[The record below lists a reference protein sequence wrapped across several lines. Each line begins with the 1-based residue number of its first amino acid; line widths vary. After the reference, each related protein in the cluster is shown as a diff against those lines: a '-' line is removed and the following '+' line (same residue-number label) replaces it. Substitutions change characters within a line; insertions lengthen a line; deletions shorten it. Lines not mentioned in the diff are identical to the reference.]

1 MVSKG
6 NKKYL
11 MTKQERLIPHYGLRK
26 LSVGVASVL
35 LSTSILMGMT
45 TKAQAD
51 TATGQVNQES
61 SQTDK
66 ASDNNATNSVTLK
79 NNQAPTETSITQ
91 KQGQTPAESPASS
104 NSSQQAVTAVKLTT
118 SINDQVGKSINVVT
132 HDVTETTGNQETG
145 QRGTTNLHLELS
157 VAADEISRIKNGDYL
172 DISLGLPYTTVDN
185 QTYIFSY
192 GAVNKD
198 NQTPI
203 YYQGIIVGY
212 LIPAGNTESY
222 KQSVPQYS
230 GSGKPS
236 WTVIDN
242 NNNEELANLGSN
254 GYYQIIFNNALS
266 EYVKKNPGKNKKL
279 TVSANLTWYNPS
291 GNGERSAHKPSEMIS
306 LYGNNPSSS
315 KYTPSDDLKIGAQTF
330 SSGISLNVVPKKQG
344 TGEIAVADKIVQ
356 NSQTGSIQAHTW
368 IKIGDKEYL
377 KIVDPTQSVGISLKN
392 LERDFTITV
401 TKPASNED
409 VKTSFVSAEDLKKQL
424 QKNIVPVGNNASS
437 YLSDQIANED
447 YYLSDQFAYTTPKI
461 NVAVSNNGDNQLTY
475 HVTIDGDYK
484 GFRATSDDGTSAIT
498 LITWKPTDQVAL
510 MPGKGINS
518 YNEDRS
524 KVNYNNNWVDGWLSG
539 YQIQNKAVFDYMN
552 AHPWHATV
560 KGQGDSD
567 PEYDSDWGYW
577 IGSTTDAKPTNK
589 AYVDLTYYGFV
600 NQTIHY
606 VDADGNQMLDNS
618 GKSIP
623 DTVRQVTFTSKTG
636 ENGSFSTDNYFTD
649 LNIPTVTDYSAYLGK
664 MQTNGKPTYSGEKIT
679 QIGNEGQFAYPHA
692 DFVEYVVYVK
702 NSDPT
707 PVNPQPDPKPQPD
720 PEPVKDSTTVTETIH
735 YVYQDGTKA
744 AEDQTQQ
751 ITFTRNG
758 SKTAEGTTWNDWTPA
773 EGTFAKV
780 VSPEI
785 EGYTPDQK
793 VISEFKVAP
802 ENSNIEKT
810 VIYIKD
816 PVPDPK
822 PQPQPAP
829 TPTPDPIPTPKPQPD
844 PTPDPKPTPEPQPT
858 PQSDPKPE
866 HTPAPAPMPQP
877 EPESELT
884 PTPQPQPESPSQPG
898 TNNSSEMTRLV
909 EPKATLVTANQQ
921 QLPQTGTDQDKGL
934 MALGL
939 ASLLTSFGLGI
950 RKKKNI

>member
-11 MTKQERLIPHYGLRK
+11 MTKQERLISHYGLRK

-236 WTVIDN
+236 WSVIDN

-401 TKPASNED
+401 TKSASNED

-498 LITWKPTDQVAL
+498 LITWKSTDQVAL

-720 PEPVKDSTTVTETIH
+720 P
-735 YVYQDGTKA
+735 
-744 AEDQTQQ
+744 
-751 ITFTRNG
+751 
-758 SKTAEGTTWNDWTPA
+758 
-773 EGTFAKV
+773 
-780 VSPEI
+780 
-785 EGYTPDQK
+785 
-793 VISEFKVAP
+793 
-802 ENSNIEKT
+802 
-810 VIYIKD
+810 
-816 PVPDPK
+816 
-822 PQPQPAP
+822 
-829 TPTPDPIPTPKPQPD
+829 
-844 PTPDPKPTPEPQPT
+844 TPDPKPTPEPQPT

-866 HTPAPAPMPQP
+866 HTPAPALMPQP

>member
-1 MVSKG
+1 MV
-6 NKKYL
+6 
-11 MTKQERLIPHYGLRK
+11 
-26 LSVGVASVL
+26 
-35 LSTSILMGMT
+35 
-45 TKAQAD
+45 
-51 TATGQVNQES
+51 
-61 SQTDK
+61 
-66 ASDNNATNSVTLK
+66 
-79 NNQAPTETSITQ
+79 
-91 KQGQTPAESPASS
+91 
-104 NSSQQAVTAVKLTT
+104 
-118 SINDQVGKSINVVT
+118 
-132 HDVTETTGNQETG
+132 
-145 QRGTTNLHLELS
+145 
-157 VAADEISRIKNGDYL
+157 
-172 DISLGLPYTTVDN
+172 
-185 QTYIFSY
+185 
-192 GAVNKD
+192 
-198 NQTPI
+198 
-203 YYQGIIVGY
+203 
-212 LIPAGNTESY
+212 
-222 KQSVPQYS
+222 
-230 GSGKPS
+230 
-236 WTVIDN
+236 
-242 NNNEELANLGSN
+242 
-254 GYYQIIFNNALS
+254 
-266 EYVKKNPGKNKKL
+266 
-279 TVSANLTWYNPS
+279 
-291 GNGERSAHKPSEMIS
+291 
-306 LYGNNPSSS
+306 
-315 KYTPSDDLKIGAQTF
+315 
-330 SSGISLNVVPKKQG
+330 
-344 TGEIAVADKIVQ
+344 
-356 NSQTGSIQAHTW
+356 
-368 IKIGDKEYL
+368 
-377 KIVDPTQSVGISLKN
+377 
-392 LERDFTITV
+392 
-401 TKPASNED
+401 
-409 VKTSFVSAEDLKKQL
+409 
-424 QKNIVPVGNNASS
+424 
-437 YLSDQIANED
+437 
-447 YYLSDQFAYTTPKI
+447 
-461 NVAVSNNGDNQLTY
+461 NQLTAE
-475 HVTIDGDYK
+475 K
-484 GFRATSDDGTSAIT
+484 
-498 LITWKPTDQVAL
+498 
-510 MPGKGINS
+510 
-518 YNEDRS
+518 
-524 KVNYNNNWVDGWLSG
+524 
-539 YQIQNKAVFDYMN
+539 
-552 AHPWHATV
+552 
-560 KGQGDSD
+560 
-567 PEYDSDWGYW
+567 
-577 IGSTTDAKPTNK
+577 
-589 AYVDLTYYGFV
+589 
-600 NQTIHY
+600 
-606 VDADGNQMLDNS
+606 
-618 GKSIP
+618 
-623 DTVRQVTFTSKTG
+623 
-636 ENGSFSTDNYFTD
+636 
-649 LNIPTVTDYSAYLGK
+649 
-664 MQTNGKPTYSGEKIT
+664 KIT

>member
-1 MVSKG
+1 M
-6 NKKYL
+6 
-11 MTKQERLIPHYGLRK
+11 
-26 LSVGVASVL
+26 
-35 LSTSILMGMT
+35 
-45 TKAQAD
+45 
-51 TATGQVNQES
+51 
-61 SQTDK
+61 
-66 ASDNNATNSVTLK
+66 
-79 NNQAPTETSITQ
+79 
-91 KQGQTPAESPASS
+91 
-104 NSSQQAVTAVKLTT
+104 
-118 SINDQVGKSINVVT
+118 
-132 HDVTETTGNQETG
+132 
-145 QRGTTNLHLELS
+145 
-157 VAADEISRIKNGDYL
+157 
-172 DISLGLPYTTVDN
+172 
-185 QTYIFSY
+185 
-192 GAVNKD
+192 
-198 NQTPI
+198 
-203 YYQGIIVGY
+203 
-212 LIPAGNTESY
+212 
-222 KQSVPQYS
+222 
-230 GSGKPS
+230 
-236 WTVIDN
+236 
-242 NNNEELANLGSN
+242 
-254 GYYQIIFNNALS
+254 
-266 EYVKKNPGKNKKL
+266 
-279 TVSANLTWYNPS
+279 
-291 GNGERSAHKPSEMIS
+291 
-306 LYGNNPSSS
+306 
-315 KYTPSDDLKIGAQTF
+315 
-330 SSGISLNVVPKKQG
+330 
-344 TGEIAVADKIVQ
+344 
-356 NSQTGSIQAHTW
+356 
-368 IKIGDKEYL
+368 
-377 KIVDPTQSVGISLKN
+377 
-392 LERDFTITV
+392 
-401 TKPASNED
+401 
-409 VKTSFVSAEDLKKQL
+409 
-424 QKNIVPVGNNASS
+424 
-437 YLSDQIANED
+437 
-447 YYLSDQFAYTTPKI
+447 
-461 NVAVSNNGDNQLTY
+461 
-475 HVTIDGDYK
+475 TIDGDYK

>member
-1 MVSKG
+1 
-6 NKKYL
+6 
-11 MTKQERLIPHYGLRK
+11 
-26 LSVGVASVL
+26 
-35 LSTSILMGMT
+35 
-45 TKAQAD
+45 
-51 TATGQVNQES
+51 
-61 SQTDK
+61 
-66 ASDNNATNSVTLK
+66 
-79 NNQAPTETSITQ
+79 
-91 KQGQTPAESPASS
+91 
-104 NSSQQAVTAVKLTT
+104 
-118 SINDQVGKSINVVT
+118 
-132 HDVTETTGNQETG
+132 
-145 QRGTTNLHLELS
+145 
-157 VAADEISRIKNGDYL
+157 
-172 DISLGLPYTTVDN
+172 
-185 QTYIFSY
+185 
-192 GAVNKD
+192 
-198 NQTPI
+198 
-203 YYQGIIVGY
+203 
-212 LIPAGNTESY
+212 
-222 KQSVPQYS
+222 
-230 GSGKPS
+230 
-236 WTVIDN
+236 
-242 NNNEELANLGSN
+242 
-254 GYYQIIFNNALS
+254 
-266 EYVKKNPGKNKKL
+266 
-279 TVSANLTWYNPS
+279 
-291 GNGERSAHKPSEMIS
+291 
-306 LYGNNPSSS
+306 
-315 KYTPSDDLKIGAQTF
+315 
-330 SSGISLNVVPKKQG
+330 
-344 TGEIAVADKIVQ
+344 
-356 NSQTGSIQAHTW
+356 
-368 IKIGDKEYL
+368 
-377 KIVDPTQSVGISLKN
+377 
-392 LERDFTITV
+392 
-401 TKPASNED
+401 
-409 VKTSFVSAEDLKKQL
+409 
-424 QKNIVPVGNNASS
+424 
-437 YLSDQIANED
+437 
-447 YYLSDQFAYTTPKI
+447 
-461 NVAVSNNGDNQLTY
+461 
-475 HVTIDGDYK
+475 
-484 GFRATSDDGTSAIT
+484 
-498 LITWKPTDQVAL
+498 
-510 MPGKGINS
+510 
-518 YNEDRS
+518 
-524 KVNYNNNWVDGWLSG
+524 
-539 YQIQNKAVFDYMN
+539 MN